1 MWSMPWHTITQMNQR
16 SEFVMK
22 AKACGNF
29 RELCREYGI
38 SARVG
43 YKWCRR
49 FEQEGLDGLRDRS
62 RRPHSAPEGLEEL
75 EVCRIVELRQAHPHW
90 GARKLQELYRRAHG
104 GQRLPSESSIKRVL
118 DRSGLVTK
126 RERRRAPETGRLSE
140 GRKAAGPNDIWTV
153 DFKGWWHDATGRCD
167 PLTIRD
173 EFSRFVLELK
183 AMPDA
188 KTETVREVMERVF
201 ERYGLPGVIR
211 SDNGAPFAARNA
223 LLGLSRLSVWWLS
236 LGIDLERG
244 RPGCPQDN
252 GAHERMHLDISKQL
266 ERAGYEHRQAAFEL
280 WAKEFN
286 QERPHEAL
294 GMRTPSELYV
304 PSHRRYERG
313 IEKIEYP
320 GIDSRLVGRGGCIR
334 FEGDEYFLSTALKS
348 MQVGIR
354 AVQDALFEV
363 RFCSLILGHI
373 ERTTRSF
380 RPILPRKSAT

>member
-1 MWSMPWHTITQMNQR
+1 
-16 SEFVMK
+16 MK

-38 SARVG
+38 SPRVG

-49 FEQEGLDGLRDRS
+49 FEEQGLDGLRDRS
-62 RRPHSAPEGLEEL
+62 RRPKSVPSGLEEQ
-75 EVCRIVELRQAHPHW
+75 EVCRIVQLRHAHPHW

-104 GQRLPSESSIKRVL
+104 AERLPSESSIKRVL
-118 DRSGLVTK
+118 EKSGLVAK
-126 RERRRAPETGRLSE
+126 RTHREASETGRLNE
-140 GRKAAGPNDIWTV
+140 GRKAAGPNEIWTV
-153 DFKGWWHDATGRCD
+153 DFKGWWHDAFGRCD

-173 EFSRFVLELK
+173 EYSRFILELR

-188 KTETVREVMERVF
+188 KTDTVRAAMERVF
-201 ERYGLPGVIR
+201 ERYGLPGAIR

-236 LGIDLERG
+236 LGINLERS

-266 ERAGYEHRQAAFEL
+266 ERAGYEHRQAAFDL
-280 WAKEFN
+280 WSREFN

-294 GMRTPSELYV
+294 AMRTPSQIYL
-304 PSHRRYERG
+304 PSQRPYQKAA
-313 IEKIEYP
+313 EKILYP
-320 GIDSRLVGRGGCIR
+320 GIESRKVNSIGNIS
-334 FEGDEYFLSTALKS
+334 FEGDDYFLTSALKS
-348 MQVGIR
+348 MHVGIR
-354 AVQDALFEV
+354 PMQGALFEV
-363 RFCSLILGHI
+363 QFCSLILGHI

-380 RPILPRKSAT
+380 RPILPRKSTPTV